1 MKQNIE
7 SRVDSLEE
15 IMKELARTQMRT
27 EKELQEF
34 KQEMKE
40 FKDEMGAFK
49 DEMRVFKDEM
59 GAFKDEMRVFKD
71 TIHQEVGRINRQWGE
86 LANKMGTLVEDIV
99 APNLPRIA
107 AEYFGCVEIEDF
119 MIRRKVRNKKDRAK
133 VKEFDVLVLCGDKLI
148 VNDTKSSPRVEYI
161 NQFIEVLE
169 EIYDYFPE
177 YKGKKLV
184 PIFSSLYIS
193 EEIVKYLTQKG
204 IYAMGMR
211 DDTIEILN
219 PDLAPKD

>member
-15 IMKELARTQMRT
+15 IMKELARTQMKT

-40 FKDEMGAFK
+40 FKDEM
-49 DEMRVFKDEM
+49 
-59 GAFKDEMRVFKD
+59 RVFKD
-71 TIHQEVGRINRQWGE
+71 TVHQEVGRINSQWGE

-119 MIRRKVRNKKDRAK
+119 MIRRKVRNKKDRTK
-133 VKEFDVLVLCGDKLI
+133 VKEFDALVLCGDKLI

-161 NQFIEVLE
+161 NEFIELLE
-169 EIYDYFPE
+169 EIADYFPE
-177 YKGKKLV
+177 YKGKELI

-193 EEIVKYLTQKG
+193 EEIVKYLSKKG

-211 DDTIEILN
+211 DDTMEILN
-219 PDLAPKD
+219 PDSIQRD

>member
-15 IMKELARTQMRT
+15 IMKELARTQMKT

-40 FKDEMGAFK
+40 FKDEM
-49 DEMRVFKDEM
+49 
-59 GAFKDEMRVFKD
+59 RVFKD
-71 TIHQEVGRINRQWGE
+71 TVHQEVGRINSQWGE

-119 MIRRKVRNKKDRAK
+119 MIRRKVRNKKDRTK
-133 VKEFDVLVLCGDKLI
+133 VKEFDALVLCGDKLI

-161 NQFIEVLE
+161 NEFIELLE
-169 EIYDYFPE
+169 EIEDYFPE
-177 YKGKKLV
+177 YKGKELI

-193 EEIVKYLTQKG
+193 EEIVKYLSKKG

-211 DDTIEILN
+211 DDTMEILN
-219 PDLAPKD
+219 PDSIQRD

>member
-15 IMKELARTQMRT
+15 IMKELARTQMKT

-40 FKDEMGAFK
+40 FKDEM
-49 DEMRVFKDEM
+49 
-59 GAFKDEMRVFKD
+59 RVFKD
-71 TIHQEVGRINRQWGE
+71 TVHQEVGRINSQWGE

-119 MIRRKVRNKKDRAK
+119 MIRRKVRNKKDRTK
-133 VKEFDVLVLCGDKLI
+133 VKEFDAHK
-148 VNDTKSSPRVEYI
+148 
-161 NQFIEVLE
+161 
-169 EIYDYFPE
+169 
-177 YKGKKLV
+177 
-184 PIFSSLYIS
+184 
-193 EEIVKYLTQKG
+193 
-204 IYAMGMR
+204 
-211 DDTIEILN
+211 
-219 PDLAPKD
+219 